1 MGYKIALIFF
11 ALLLAIGIGGFWI
24 RTSLRNVTDRTD
36 LKHRKGVFSFSQKTL
51 LVGSGLMF
59 LVSLFYTAWVFL
71 QVSQVETA
79 IHFSAMEFLS
89 IITLFWIVTL
99 FLLVGAKGGPRAL
112 WGAIIET
119 SRDLGFLLALVL
131 LIFGQV
137 LIASMVH
144 EFFFPT
150 VT

>member
-1 MGYKIALIFF
+1 MDYKIVLIFLT
-11 ALLLAIGIGGFWI
+11 LLLAIGIGGLWLRI
-24 RTSLRNVTDRTD
+24 SLRNYTNRTD
-36 LKHRKGVFSFSQKTL
+36 LKQRKAVFSFSQKTFL
-51 LVGSGLMF
+51 IGSGIMF

-89 IITLFWIVTL
+89 IITLFWVVTL
-99 FLLVGAKGGPRAL
+99 ALLVGAKGGPKAL
-112 WGAIIET
+112 WGAIIE
-119 SRDLGFLLALVL
+119 SSHDLGFLLALVL

-144 EFFFPT
+144 EFVFLG